1 MNASETA
8 IPAFMSDTPN
18 AAGLSNPL
26 HASCVPWGFWAST
39 GFGILAILAWLL
51 FQWIAAAV
59 IFVWLGINP
68 HSSAEEVKAVA
79 SHGAMIA
86 AATIG
91 AMPAAVAVLALA
103 ARLAHCRFADYLAL
117 VRPTRSDLLLGISI
131 LAVLLPLGDLT
142 SWLTGRDIVPAFV
155 VDAYRTA
162 RASNTVVVFIL
173 ALVVAA
179 PVMEE
184 LLFRGFLLRGYAAS
198 RLGPVG
204 AVLLTSAAWASM
216 HVQYEVFYV
225 VQIFILGCVFGWLR
239 LRSGSTTLTLILHGL
254 VNLTAITQTVY
265 IAERAT

>member
-1 MNASETA
+1 M
-8 IPAFMSDTPN
+8 IDTPP
-18 AAGLSNPL
+18 AAGRSNPS
-26 HASCVPWGFWAST
+26 HPSCVPWGFWAST
-39 GFGILAILAWLL
+39 GFGVLAILAWLL
-51 FQWIAAAV
+51 FQWLAAV
-59 IFVWLGINP
+59 VIFAWLGISTQ
-68 HSSAEEVKAVA
+68 SSAEEIKAVA

-103 ARLAHCRFADYLAL
+103 ARLAHCRVADYLAL
-117 VRPTRSDLLLGISI
+117 VRPARSDLLLGIAI
-131 LAVLLPLGDLT
+131 LAVLLPLGDLA
-142 SWLTGRDIVPAFV
+142 SWMTGRDIVPAFV

-162 RASNTVVVFIL
+162 RTSNTVVIFIL

-198 RLGPVG
+198 RLGSGG

-225 VQIFILGCVFGWLR
+225 VQIFILGCVFSWLR

-265 IAERAT
+265 IAELGG

>member
-1 MNASETA
+1 
-8 IPAFMSDTPN
+8 
-18 AAGLSNPL
+18 
-26 HASCVPWGFWAST
+26 
-39 GFGILAILAWLL
+39 
-51 FQWIAAAV
+51 
-59 IFVWLGINP
+59 
-68 HSSAEEVKAVA
+68 
-79 SHGAMIA
+79 
-86 AATIG
+86 
-91 AMPAAVAVLALA
+91 MPIVL
-103 ARLAHCRFADYLAL
+103 
-117 VRPTRSDLLLGISI
+117 
-131 LAVLLPLGDLT
+131 
-142 SWLTGRDIVPAFV
+142 
-155 VDAYRTA
+155 
-162 RASNTVVVFIL
+162 VFIL

>member
-1 MNASETA
+1 MRALGLLGFDRLRH
-8 IPAFMSDTPN
+8 PSDP
-18 AAGLSNPL
+18 GLVVVS
-26 HASCVPWGFWAST
+26 VDRGRGDF
-39 GFGILAILAWLL
+39 
-51 FQWIAAAV
+51 
-59 IFVWLGINP
+59 WLGINP

-239 LRSGSTTLTLILHGL
+239 LRSGATTLTLILHGL